1 MNNAPTKTT
10 STYPKGTAQVPA
22 PGKFLHNHEEAVE
35 YLESILGEYADVHDT
50 LGMAYEMM
58 AQTEDEGLV
67 LAEEYRNFANFEE
80 MANAYFVGAPEDHPR
95 YEEYSNR

>member
-22 PGKFLHNHEEAVE
+22 PGKFLHNYEEAAD
-35 YLESILGEYADVHDT
+35 YIASILGSYEHVYDLD
-50 LGMAYEMM
+50 GIAYEMM
-58 AQTEDEGLV
+58 VQTEDEGLV

-80 MANAYFVGAPEDHPR
+80 MADEYFEGAPEDHPR
-95 YEEYSNR
+95 YEEYSYL

>member
-10 STYPKGTAQVPA
+10 STYPRGTAQVPS
-22 PGKFLHNHEEAVE
+22 PTEFLHNYEEATKYIE
-35 YLESILGEYADVHDT
+35 GILGTYAPAFDCP
-50 LGMAYEMM
+50 GIAYEAMV
-58 AQTEDEGLV
+58 ADTGEGLV

-80 MANAYFVGAPEDHPR
+80 MADEYFEGAPEDHPR